1 MLLEVVLDE
10 ACSGAVLAAGGGS
23 AAVSLRARNDCVLLE
38 PRLLVLLVRAW
49 RHFDTDQVIMMYRTV
64 KWWVNLIFAKR
75 IVYRDILSR
84 RWCGR

>member
-10 ACSGAVLAAGGGS
+10 ACSGAVLAAGGG

-49 RHFDTDQVIMMYRTV
+49 RHFDTDQVTMMYRAV
-64 KWWVNLIFAKR
+64 IWWVYLIFAKR
-75 IVYRDILSR
+75 IVYKDILSR